1 MDRQNTEKLN
11 KILDDIVQENLYR
24 ILISRPLDKGECS
37 KITIRPVMVK
47 GKLYFQETRQCGPKV
62 LHDNFEK
69 SKMCQKISEYMQG
82 AFGQMEAECTDKKVT
97 LLTNKRGTLTIKTK
111 KTATLKENENICK
124 INLEHNRT
132 KNYILPE
139 SEPVDF
145 LIELGVQQKNGNINK
160 SRYDKF
166 KQINRYLE
174 FVEDILPVFGEQE
187 FIRIIDFGC
196 GKSYLTFALY
206 YYLCKKKQYKIE
218 IIGLDLKKDVIDTCN
233 RLKDKLQYNGLTFLQ
248 GDIKDYEEQGKV
260 DMVVSLHACD
270 TATDYALH
278 KAVEWGAK
286 VIMAVPC
293 CQHEVNKKMVSKEL
307 ESALQYGI
315 IREKMS
321 ALLTD
326 AYRARCLEAVGYDT
340 QMLEFI
346 DMEHTPKNILVRAVK
361 QEHKKQDR
369 TTVKSMELLMGMQPL
384 LGRLLEL

>member
-1 MDRQNTEKLN
+1 M
-11 KILDDIVQENLYR
+11 
-24 ILISRPLDKGECS
+24 
-37 KITIRPVMVK
+37 
-47 GKLYFQETRQCGPKV
+47 
-62 LHDNFEK
+62 
-69 SKMCQKISEYMQG
+69 
-82 AFGQMEAECTDKKVT
+82 
-97 LLTNKRGTLTIKTK
+97 
-111 KTATLKENENICK
+111 
-124 INLEHNRT
+124 EHNRT

-174 FVEDILPVFGEQE
+174 FVEDILPVFGELE
-187 FIRIIDFGC
+187 SIRIIDFGC

-270 TATDYALH
+270 TATDYAIE
-278 KAVEWGAK
+278 KAILWGAR

-293 CQHEVNKKMVSKEL
+293 CQHELFSQI
-307 ESALQYGI
+307 ESDINQPMLKHGI
-315 IREKMS
+315 IKDKFTE
-321 ALLTD
+321 LLTNSL
-326 AYRARCLEAVGYDT
+326 RGLKLEAAGYDVNMIEFT
-340 QMLEFI
+340 SLEHTAKNVMIKAVLLDKENPAAKEKASQEYEALKKFYNVNPTI
-346 DMEHTPKNILVRAVK
+346 DML
-361 QEHKKQDR
+361 
-369 TTVKSMELLMGMQPL
+369 
-384 LGRLLEL
+384 